1 MFIPVMLISY
11 SSSKSCHF
19 DFRFFSGCYALM
31 IVITQDTMGD
41 LKFPAAYGSLLF
53 VEALGV
59 MLGPPVAGILKDI
72 SGNYDS
78 SLYISGSLLIISG
91 TRITKMTRRRFD
103 GVIRGHSFDILA
115 SFLLLLPHAKRQY
128 AHQQRYG

>member
-1 MFIPVMLISY
+1 
-11 SSSKSCHF
+11 
-19 DFRFFSGCYALM
+19 M

-91 TRITKMTRRRFD
+91 TKITEMTRRRFA
-103 GVIRGHSFDILA
+103 GVIRGHQFDILA

>member
-1 MFIPVMLISY
+1 
-11 SSSKSCHF
+11 
-19 DFRFFSGCYALM
+19 M

-91 TRITKMTRRRFD
+91 IKIKEMTRQRVA
-103 GVIRGHSFDILA
+103 GVIWGHLFEL
-115 SFLLLLPHAKRQY
+115 
-128 AHQQRYG
+128 

>member
-1 MFIPVMLISY
+1 
-11 SSSKSCHF
+11 
-19 DFRFFSGCYALM
+19 M

-59 MLGPPVAGILKDI
+59 MLGPPVAGILKDF

-91 TRITKMTRRRFD
+91 NSTARA
-103 GVIRGHSFDILA
+103 VIWGHIQFRSF
-115 SFLLLLPHAKRQY
+115 
-128 AHQQRYG
+128 

>member
-1 MFIPVMLISY
+1 
-11 SSSKSCHF
+11 
-19 DFRFFSGCYALM
+19 M

-91 TRITKMTRRRFD
+91 IKIKEMTRHRVLGSFEVIYLNFSIIPSAPSSCKTTIRSSTKIRITIVSAVRRSRS
-103 GVIRGHSFDILA
+103 RSSRSTSQSNH
-115 SFLLLLPHAKRQY
+115 
-128 AHQQRYG
+128 

>member
-1 MFIPVMLISY
+1 
-11 SSSKSCHF
+11 
-19 DFRFFSGCYALM
+19 M

-91 TRITKMTRRRFD
+91 MFD
-103 GVIRGHSFDILA
+103 KKKSARYCGYDLYFLA

-128 AHQQRYG
+128 AHQHRYR

>member
-1 MFIPVMLISY
+1 
-11 SSSKSCHF
+11 
-19 DFRFFSGCYALM
+19 M

-59 MLGPPVAGILKDI
+59 MLGPPVAGILKDF

-91 TRITKMTRRRFD
+91 TKTRSFEVTYFIFKHHFFCFFHMQND
-103 GVIRGHSFDILA
+103 NMLINTDTAKPKPESHGRGHG
-115 SFLLLLPHAKRQY
+115 LLFPSTL
-128 AHQQRYG
+128 

>member
-1 MFIPVMLISY
+1 
-11 SSSKSCHF
+11 
-19 DFRFFSGCYALM
+19 
-31 IVITQDTMGD
+31 MGD

-59 MLGPPVAGILKDI
+59 MLGPPVAGILKDF

-91 TRITKMTRRRFD
+91 T
-103 GVIRGHSFDILA
+103 
-115 SFLLLLPHAKRQY
+115 
-128 AHQQRYG
+128 

>member
-1 MFIPVMLISY
+1 
-11 SSSKSCHF
+11 
-19 DFRFFSGCYALM
+19 M

-91 TRITKMTRRRFD
+91 TTITGMTRSLWAIK
-103 GVIRGHSFDILA
+103 GLLGSSEVIHLIF
-115 SFLLLLPHAKRQY
+115 
-128 AHQQRYG
+128 